1 MAEPDGRPGGP
12 PPAGPLPTDAVLD
25 PGRDLRGAAVPRRG
39 GARIA
44 VWGLVAV
51 AVVALGATLGPRA
64 IASLPG
70 SAAAG
75 PDAAAVAVPTDY
87 PPDTQVAVVDG
98 VPITMREL
106 DTAVRVVR
114 ALDSLKGQPVPAH
127 GTAEMR
133 AYQQT
138 VLKRLIDRTLVLQ
151 AIRHEDVRLPVEIAP
166 IGDHVQSYLGQ
177 VGATHVALDSALAA
191 NGVARSDL
199 EAWFEASRAINHFFL
214 TRIRTAAEREAG
226 DAVARAWLADA
237 WRGRPITVTFHGYQP
252 AQDSP
257 SEAMQP

>member
-1 MAEPDGRPGGP
+1 MAEPGGP
-12 PPAGPLPTDAVLD
+12 ASASPPAAPAPPDAVVD
-25 PGRDLRGAAVPRRG
+25 PGRDPRGAAGSRRG

-51 AVVALGATLGPRA
+51 AVVALGATLGPRV
-64 IASLPG
+64 IGSLPG
-70 SAAAG
+70 SPAAG
-75 PDAAAVAVPTDY
+75 PDAAAGVPTDY
-87 PPDTQVAVVDG
+87 PPDAQVAVVDG

-127 GTAEMR
+127 GTAAMR

-138 VLKRLIDRTLVLQ
+138 VLKRLIDRTLVVQ
-151 AIRHEDVRLPVEIAP
+151 AIRREDVRLPVEIAP

-177 VGATHVALDSALAA
+177 IGATYAALDGALAA

-214 TRIRTAAEREAG
+214 TRIRTVGEREAG

-237 WRGRPITVTFHGYQP
+237 WRDRPITVAFHGYQP